1 MFSIWTASDFIHQGS
16 SRFRKQTWCCKAIIS
31 ENITCT
37 DVESR
42 CRLFQVV
49 LPPGASGEIREV
61 FQGILSFD
69 LGKTPRTPCVWMTQ
83 AIHALHIIYKYARQT
98 QISEKTKHHPVFDS
112 QTKYI
117 YIYINIEIQISIYE
131 NRYIF
136 IQLLSPWHLQFAQAR
151 VPNPPEMIGKTC
163 SEALAAQPMGPSQVG
178 PPNEWCGETP
188 KASNAVQ
195 LGAGFV
201 TLPPFLPWVFC
212 CGFMMDKIRM
222 DTLDWNFCS
231 IVFDVQHWVNGG
243 SMSNFRWT
251 F

>member
-1 MFSIWTASDFIHQGS
+1 MCHVFWEPEINDLKKKKISALTPIYKGQCSASELQCFIHQGS

-117 YIYINIEIQISIYE
+117 YI
-131 NRYIF
+131 
-136 IQLLSPWHLQFAQAR
+136 
-151 VPNPPEMIGKTC
+151 
-163 SEALAAQPMGPSQVG
+163 
-178 PPNEWCGETP
+178 
-188 KASNAVQ
+188 
-195 LGAGFV
+195 
-201 TLPPFLPWVFC
+201 
-212 CGFMMDKIRM
+212 
-222 DTLDWNFCS
+222 
-231 IVFDVQHWVNGG
+231 
-243 SMSNFRWT
+243 
-251 F
+251 